1 MLVLTRKFGEK
12 INIGD
17 DIVIK
22 VVEISKGSVKLGI
35 DAPKDVFIC
44 REELYEKIQE
54 ENRMASQ
61 VDGKGVDA
69 AANLFRNRDGN

>member
-1 MLVLTRKFGEK
+1 MLVLTRKIGEK

-17 DIVIK
+17 DIFVK

-44 REELYEKIQE
+44 RQELFEKIQE
-54 ENRMASQ
+54 ENRAAS
-61 VDGKGVDA
+61 
-69 AANLFRNRDGN
+69 LTDGNDADGNSSILKDRQGN